1 MARHT
6 PFPRLTARPEIER
19 HFRGAE
25 RRAEQAIAI
34 VRIVIALIL
43 AFALTQLV
51 TNLPPAD
58 EPMLQVQLAVAIAT
72 LGGYALIGIVALILS
87 TTGRMSQMMALVFVT
102 LDVAFVIGSLWI
114 NKFNTGLP
122 SNYLAAYPAVWMIP
136 VVLTFGALR
145 YSPATQLY
153 ILALM
158 VVGLLSL
165 SLPLS
170 SWVPR
175 EAVEGG
181 TVPTQI
187 LPFFDPP
194 PNVMRLIMVLMAGGI
209 LFVVVLRTRL
219 ILAAALDENRRRLQM
234 TRYLPRQVAAMITES
249 DTDALRKGRR
259 QPVVILFVDIRDFT
273 GRAESMDPAA
283 LGAFLA
289 KFRGEIG
296 AAVGNHGGVVDKF
309 VGDAAMVVFGLP
321 QPTAQDADSAVA
333 CGLDILARVA
343 ALSDVDEA
351 AGAPPLHVGV
361 GIHAGA
367 AFVGAIGDDMRLE
380 FTVVGDVVNV
390 ASRVENAT
398 KAAHVPLLITD
409 AVKNA
414 CRKHTKGFAQK
425 HTVEIRGKAT
435 PVDLWALSDSAL
447 KAALAQKTPR

>member
-34 VRIVIALIL
+34 VRITIALIL
-43 AFALTQLV
+43 TFALTQLV
-51 TNLPPAD
+51 TSLPPDD
-58 EPMLQVQLAVAIAT
+58 EPMLQVQLAVAVAT

-87 TTGRMSQMMALVFVT
+87 TTGRMTQGIALFFVT
-102 LDVAFVIGSLWI
+102 LDVVFVIGSLWI
-114 NKFNTGLP
+114 NKVNTGLP
-122 SNYLAAYPAVWMIP
+122 PNYLAAYPAVWMIP

-145 YSPATQLY
+145 YSPLTQLY
-153 ILALM
+153 ILVLM
-158 VVGLLSL
+158 VIGLISL
-165 SLPLS
+165 SLPWGE
-170 SWVPR
+170 WVPR
-175 EAVEGG
+175 REDGG
-181 TVPTQI
+181 DMPLEV
-187 LPFFDPP
+187 LPFFDLP
-194 PNVMRLIMVLMAGGI
+194 PNVMRLIMVLLAGGI
-209 LFVVVLRTRL
+209 LFIVVLRTRL
-219 ILAAALDENRRRLQM
+219 ILAAALDENHRRLLM

-259 QPVVILFVDIRDFT
+259 QPVVILFVDIRNFT
-273 GRAESMDPAA
+273 GRAEGMDPAA

-296 AAVGNHGGVVDKF
+296 AAVGEHGGVVDKF

-321 QPTAQDADSAVA
+321 RPTPQDADSAVA

-343 ALSDVDEA
+343 ALSAADEA
-351 AGAPPLHVGV
+351 AGGPALHVGV
-361 GIHAGA
+361 GIHAGT
-367 AFVGAIGDDMRLE
+367 AFVGAIGDEMRLE

-409 AVKNA
+409 AVKKA
-414 CRKHTKGFAQK
+414 CRIHTKDFTQK
-425 HTVEIRGKAT
+425 HAVEIRGRAT
-435 PVDLWALSDSAL
+435 PVDLWALSDKGL
-447 KAALAQKTPR
+447 QAALANRTVG